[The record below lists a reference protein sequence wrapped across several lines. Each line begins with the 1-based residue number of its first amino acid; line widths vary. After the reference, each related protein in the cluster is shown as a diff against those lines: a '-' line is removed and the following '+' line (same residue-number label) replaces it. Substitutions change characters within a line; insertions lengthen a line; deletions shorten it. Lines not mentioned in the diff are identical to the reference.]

1 MCKGFI
7 KIPRRL
13 FETRGWSQRRRYTEV
28 EATIDLYL
36 MANVRDRT
44 EPNGLK
50 LKKAQLITSYR
61 ELADRWLWP
70 TMNANNFIKK
80 LQRDGWIS
88 TTSTKSGTIITIID
102 FGTEGVQVGTQS
114 GTPSCTHVGTPNGTP
129 NKLNISDLGDNTCTP
144 FGTPFGTHSCTQS
157 GTPSRVYKNDNINI
171 ISIEEDKKNNID
183 SSLRSESDISS
194 NDSSDEYS
202 FDSFWDLYDK
212 KVGKDKASKLYAQ
225 LSAKDKKAIFEY
237 LPRYKRSQPDK
248 KYRKN
253 PETFLRNHSWND
265 EIISDATDTRLF
277 NNSPDKFNKPSFW

>member
-13 FETRGWSQRRRYTEV
+13 FETRGWNQRRRYTEV

-36 MANVRDRT
+36 MANARDRT

-70 TMNANNFIKK
+70 TMNASNFIKK
-80 LQRDGWIS
+80 LQRDGWIT

-102 FGTEGVQVGTQS
+102 FGTEGVPVGTQS
-114 GTPSCTHVGTPNGTP
+114 GTPTCTPVCTPIGTPNTLSTSDLSSGSSTLVGTPSCTH
-129 NKLNISDLGDNTCTP
+129 TCTP
-144 FGTPFGTHSCTQS
+144 S

-171 ISIEEDKKNNID
+171 MSLEEDKKINID

-194 NDSSDEYS
+194 NQTSDEYS
-202 FDSFWDLYDK
+202 FDAFWDLYDK
-212 KVGKDKASKLYAQ
+212 KVGKDKAAKLYAK
-225 LSAKDKKAIFEY
+225 LSASDKKTIFDY

-253 PETFLRNHSWND
+253 PETFLRNHSWED
-265 EIISDATDTRLF
+265 EIITDHTDTRLF
-277 NNSPDKFNKPSFW
+277 TNNPDKFKQSFW